1 MVSKKRLTEIGW
13 EEKKSQRKARKDSQ
27 TGKKRIKGREAK
39 NKRQAR
45 KESKTGKNRLKCRQ
59 R

>member
-13 EEKKSQRKARKDSQ
+13 EEKSQRKARKDSQ
-27 TGKKRIKGREAK
+27 TGKIRIKGREAK

-45 KESKTGKNRLKCRQ
+45 KESKTGKKRLKCRQ
-59 R
+59 G